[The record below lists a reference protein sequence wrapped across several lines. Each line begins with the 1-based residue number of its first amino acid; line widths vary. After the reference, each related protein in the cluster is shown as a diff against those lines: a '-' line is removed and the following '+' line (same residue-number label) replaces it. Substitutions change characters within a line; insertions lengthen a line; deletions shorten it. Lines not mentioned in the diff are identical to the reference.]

1 VSYEIPTSAG
11 SGDPAPEAAM
21 TMKIVSGHA
30 PQLQALRNVILPLI
44 VQTRDALGF
53 KCLRF
58 WSAGG

>member
-1 VSYEIPTSAG
+1 
-11 SGDPAPEAAM
+11 M